1 MGETSAAGEAA
12 LSSFGELQD
21 VVSVTSSCSAEMRG
35 DLGLFGL
42 WFAGWQRTALTW
54 ARVPAWLRLHPLLDC
69 SESLVKQP
77 NHLTCDS
84 SVQIFPL
91 PKAEINADI
100 QQALHITNDLVAG
113 EQ

>member
-1 MGETSAAGEAA
+1 M

-54 ARVPAWLRLHPLLDC
+54 ARVPAWLRLHPLLD
-69 SESLVKQP
+69 
-77 NHLTCDS
+77 
-84 SVQIFPL
+84 
-91 PKAEINADI
+91 
-100 QQALHITNDLVAG
+100 
-113 EQ
+113 